1 MYPYPPFS
9 SSFSPY
15 QYQSYPQR
23 GIATG
28 GNQNFYR
35 SAPQMRAMPYPSQ
48 IPQNMMRSPSF
59 LSVPHGQVS
68 RSLFPSLSA
77 ATGANAGKL
86 TLSKVLNGTEN
97 LIATVNQVIPIY
109 QQVKPLWDN
118 SKILKNAV
126 KKVFPVRQATQPNPK
141 KEVIRDP
148 EIITPEPKERKT
160 VKVEQPEEQK
170 EPNRPFF

>member
-1 MYPYPPFS
+1 MYSYPPFS
-9 SSFSPY
+9 SYPPHA
-15 QYQSYPQR
+15 SYPQR
-23 GIATG
+23 GMPNR
-28 GNQNFYR
+28 GNANFYHSSPSMR
-35 SAPQMRAMPYPSQ
+35 SAPLPQSM
-48 IPQNMMRSPSF
+48 PQNMMRSPSF

-68 RSLFPSLSA
+68 RGLFSSLGASA
-77 ATGANAGKL
+77 GASAGKL

-126 KKVFPVRQATQPNPK
+126 KKVFPTRQGVRQESR
-141 KEVIRDP
+141 KEVIQDP
-148 EIITPEPKERKT
+148 EIITPQAKESPKQ
-160 VKVEQPEEQK
+160 KVEQPEEQK

>member
-9 SSFSPY
+9 SYPP
-15 QYQSYPQR
+15 YQSYPQR
-23 GIATG
+23 GMPSR
-28 GNQNFYR
+28 GNGNSYR
-35 SAPQMRAMPYPSQ
+35 AAASMRTAPFQGTM
-48 IPQNMMRSPSF
+48 PQNMMRSPSF
-59 LSVPHGQVS
+59 LSVPHGQATRGLFS
-68 RSLFPSLSA
+68 SLGA
-77 ATGANAGKL
+77 AGAGASKL

-126 KKVFPVRQATQPNPK
+126 KKVFPTRQATQQSTR
-141 KEVIRDP
+141 KEVIQDP
-148 EIITPEPKERKT
+148 EIITPQAKESPKQ
-160 VKVEQPEEQK
+160 KVEQPEEQK